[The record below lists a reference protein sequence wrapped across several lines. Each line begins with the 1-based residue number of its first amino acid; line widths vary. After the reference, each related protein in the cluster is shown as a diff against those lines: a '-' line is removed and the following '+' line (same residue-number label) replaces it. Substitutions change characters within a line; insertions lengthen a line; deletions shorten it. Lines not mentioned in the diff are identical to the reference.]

1 MESDTAGVSV
11 VGMAEEVFIAGSENR
26 AKIRNPWGVLGLG
39 IITLG
44 IYLIFWWYYVNRE
57 MRDLGRDRGVSG
69 LGENPGLSTVAYAL
83 GGFLLAVPTIWTIVT
98 TTQRVQRSQRVVG
111 VRDPLNG
118 WIAALIWIF
127 TLGLGGP
134 VYLQYNLNQV
144 WEQQPKVPP
153 PLPGGSPTADAD
165 LDRLKKLTD
174 LRESGAISDEEF
186 EAEKA
191 RIMPSGQ
198 SRSEP
203 SEEP

>member
-1 MESDTAGVSV
+1 V
-11 VGMAEEVFIAGSENR
+11 AEEVFIAGSESR
-26 AKIRNPWGVLGLG
+26 AKMRNPWAVLGLG

-44 IYLIFWWYYVNRE
+44 IYLIFWWYFINRE
-57 MRDLGRDRGVSG
+57 MRDLGRARGVSG

-83 GGFLLAVPTIWTIVT
+83 GWWALFIPLIWTIVT
-98 TTQRVQRSQRVVG
+98 TTQRVQRSQRVVE
-111 VRDPLNG
+111 VHDPLNG

-144 WEQQPKVPP
+144 WAKEPKVPP
-153 PLPGGSPTADAD
+153 PLPGGRQTADAD

-191 RIMPSGQ
+191 RILPSAR